1 MCPSSPSPWAPQES
15 CAGKRQS
22 LTFLLFNMDL
32 GRGLLFLQGDG
43 FLRDSR
49 TSCKMGEGTREGGQ
63 ASVSITVGW
72 AGVGGQGSTHLY
84 LH

>member
-1 MCPSSPSPWAPQES
+1 
-15 CAGKRQS
+15 
-22 LTFLLFNMDL
+22 MDL